1 MATIATPSFPAQ
13 PDEIDDAWLSRI
25 LGAEVRSHRVEP
37 LHDRQGVNGETHR
50 IFVDGDGTPGS
61 IVAKFPYAPSRGVAV
76 YQRWYEREVRFYRE
90 LAPQTPFRTPRC
102 YAAEIAPTDDFVLV
116 LEDLGGHPQGDQ
128 VTGCSAVQAA
138 SVVRSLAG
146 LHARWWEPRPTE
158 HPWLPFTTVGL
169 QRGRPVQG
177 AFARAWERV
186 RDSVEPGARALLDA
200 GVESYVDLLTEISTG
215 PVTLCHGDFRLD
227 NLFLPNMG
235 SSDGVTGEGGTEVI
249 AFDWQFACRAR
260 GAYDLAYFLALDLE
274 PGELATHED
283 ALLEGYRAALAAR
296 GVDYDAAR
304 LRRDYAVSLILS
316 TAVFAIGAGGPQP
329 SEASRV
335 MHEVGLARLG
345 AAIAR
350 WSAAGWPERP
360 STSA

>member
-1 MATIATPSFPAQ
+1 MAASPVSWFPTQ

-25 LGAEVRSHRVEP
+25 LGAEVRSHRVEA
-37 LHDRQGVNGETHR
+37 LRDRQGVNGETHR
-50 IFVDGDGTPGS
+50 ILVEGDGAPRS
-61 IVAKFPYAPSRGVAV
+61 IVAKFPHAPSRGVAV

-90 LAPQTPFRTPRC
+90 LAPQTPFPTPRC
-102 YAAEIAPTDDFVLV
+102 YAAEIAPSDDFVLV
-116 LEDLGGHPQGDQ
+116 LEDLARYPQGDQ
-128 VTGCSAVQAA
+128 VAGCSAERAT
-138 SVVRSLAG
+138 SVVRSLAA
-146 LHARWWEPRPTE
+146 LHARWWEPEPAE

-169 QRGRPVQG
+169 DRGRPVQG

-186 RDSVEPGARALLDA
+186 RDAVEPGAHAVLDA
-200 GVESYVDLLTEISTG
+200 GVEQYVDLLTEISTG

-227 NLFLPNMG
+227 NLFLP
-235 SSDGVTGEGGTEVI
+235 DGPGAEPI

-274 PGELATHED
+274 PDELARHEG
-283 ALLEGYRAALAAR
+283 ALLEAYRDALAER
-296 GVDYDAAR
+296 GVEYAATS
-304 LRRDYAVSLILS
+304 LRRDYAVSLVLS

-345 AAIAR
+345 RAIAR
-350 WSAAGWPERP
+350 LAAAGWPERE